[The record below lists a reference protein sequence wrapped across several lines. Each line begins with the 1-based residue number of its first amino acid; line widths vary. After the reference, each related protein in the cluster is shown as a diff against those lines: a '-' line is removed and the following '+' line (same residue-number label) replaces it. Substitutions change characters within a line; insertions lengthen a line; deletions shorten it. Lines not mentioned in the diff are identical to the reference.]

1 MKFNKT
7 EFQRVAKLLRNNIR
21 QGKGLPKNVK
31 MKGNTGKTHKLGITE
46 YLGIFQQRNIFRLRN
61 NREPNYITYNTRC
74 STLPIAMNYQ
84 DNGYTCGPTSLSMA
98 TMCLFGYQT
107 EKTCA
112 KECGTIIGSGT
123 TPDKLINGA
132 KKLGYTVKP
141 IGRNYNNVLKS
152 LQKGKP
158 VIAHIQTKPA
168 TCLGY
173 NGDYGHYILIYWCRK
188 GVYFIA
194 DPTKGIKKCKATN
207 IDKATNGRD
216 IKYYSVGI
224 Q

>member
-1 MKFNKT
+1 
-7 EFQRVAKLLRNNIR
+7 
-21 QGKGLPKNVK
+21 
-31 MKGNTGKTHKLGITE
+31 
-46 YLGIFQQRNIFRLRN
+46 
-61 NREPNYITYNTRC
+61 
-74 STLPIAMNYQ
+74 
-84 DNGYTCGPTSLSMA
+84 MA
-98 TMCLFGYQT
+98 TMCLYGYQT

-123 TPDKLINGA
+123 TPDKLIKGA

-141 IGRNYNNVLKS
+141 IGRNYNSVLKS

-173 NGDYGHYILIYWCRK
+173 NGDYGHYILIYWCKK
-188 GVYFIA
+188 GTYYIA
-194 DPTKGIKKCKATN
+194 DPTKGIKKCKAA
-207 IDKATNGRD
+207 ILDKATNGRD